1 MYLIIKNIHI
11 ICVAITMVLFTIRGV
26 WMIQE
31 SHWLQQRWVKFIP
44 HVIDSLLLIS
54 GLALVLI
61 LHQYPW
67 TQTWL
72 TAKLLALLF
81 YIVMGSIA
89 LTIGKTKTIRIIA
102 GIGALIILFYII
114 TLALTRVVNPLA
126 NYF

>member
-1 MYLIIKNIHI
+1 
-11 ICVAITMVLFTIRGV
+11 MVLFTIRYV

-31 SHWLQQRWVKFIP
+31 SHWLQQRRVKFIP
-44 HVIDSLLLIS
+44 HMIDSLLLIS
-54 GLALVLI
+54 GLALALI

-89 LTIGKTKTIRIIA
+89 LTVGKTKTIRITA
-102 GIGALIILFYII
+102 GIAALIIFFYII

-126 NYF
+126 SVGCVLRTCEALMP

>member
-1 MYLIIKNIHI
+1 
-11 ICVAITMVLFTIRGV
+11 MVLFSLRCV

-31 SHWLQQRWVKFIP
+31 SQWLQQRWVKFIP
-44 HVIDSLLLIS
+44 HVIDSLLFIS
-54 GLALVLI
+54 GLALALI

-89 LTIGKTKTIRIIA
+89 LTVGKTKTIRIMA
-102 GIGALIILFYII
+102 GIGALMILFYII
-114 TLALTRVVNPLA
+114 TVALTRVVNPLG
-126 NYF
+126 